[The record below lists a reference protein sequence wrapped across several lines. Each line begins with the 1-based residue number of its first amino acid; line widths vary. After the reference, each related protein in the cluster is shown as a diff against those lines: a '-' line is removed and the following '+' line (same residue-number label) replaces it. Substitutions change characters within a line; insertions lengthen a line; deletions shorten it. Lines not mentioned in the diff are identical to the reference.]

1 MPNLIKI
8 KAVSDGSFLR
18 AAACTDLAGLVCI
31 ENRSMIW
38 LNDAFARM
46 FGYQPTDLLGH
57 STRILYPTCEDFAGF
72 GSTIYSEINSQGS
85 FKGERELLCKD
96 GSVKWFSFSLFPVED
111 APEQYAGVF
120 VPVNKLSHIQ
130 QDADVSLQRLE
141 MAIKGANLGLWD
153 VIDVE
158 RGISIHDERWCS
170 MLGYTVSEIQSHES
184 AWKSLIHPEDMAHV
198 EDAIHRHAIGE
209 TPYARFEHRLRH
221 KDGHYVWTLSVGKVI
236 GRNAYGKPE
245 RVTGVLLDISN
256 DKKLQGFGDE
266 ILKKIE
272 HVLRG
277 ELPRFDLDSEWKKQV
292 ENSSHECPVLTPRQ
306 KEIISLV
313 AQGLTSVEIGKRL
326 NISATTAATHR
337 RNVMQQCGVHSSA
350 ELIRFALENRL
361 I

>member
-1 MPNLIKI
+1 MPSLIKI

-18 AAACTDLAGLVCI
+18 AAACTDLVGLVCI

-57 STRILYPTCEDFAGF
+57 STRILYPTCEDFASF
-72 GSTIYSEINSQGS
+72 GQTIYSGVNSQGS
-85 FKGERELLCKD
+85 FKTEREFLCKD
-96 GSVKWFSFSLFPVED
+96 GSVKRFSFSLFPVEN

-120 VPVNKLSHIQ
+120 LPINKPAYIEP
-130 QDADVSLQRLE
+130 DADTLFQRLE
-141 MAIKGANLGLWD
+141 LAVKGANLGLWD

-158 RGISIHDERWCS
+158 QGTSIHDERWCS

-184 AWKSLIHPEDMAHV
+184 AWRTLIHPDDIPHV

-209 TPYARFEHRLRH
+209 TPYARFEHRLKH

-236 GRNAYGKPE
+236 GRDKYGRPE
-245 RVTGVLLDISN
+245 RVTGVLMDISN
-256 DKKLQGFGDE
+256 DKKLKSFGDE
-266 ILKKIE
+266 ILKKVENII
-272 HVLRG
+272 RG
-277 ELPRFDLDSEWKKQV
+277 ELPRFDLDSECKKPV
-292 ENSSHECPVLTPRQ
+292 EINTPECPVLTPRQ

-313 AQGLTSVEIGKRL
+313 AQGLTSGEIGKRL